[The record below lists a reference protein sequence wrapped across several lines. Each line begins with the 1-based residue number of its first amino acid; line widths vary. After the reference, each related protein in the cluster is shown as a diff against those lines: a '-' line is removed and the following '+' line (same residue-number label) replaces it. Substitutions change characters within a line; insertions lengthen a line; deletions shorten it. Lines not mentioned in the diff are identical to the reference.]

1 MLIAITG
8 TPGTGKSILCDYL
21 EKKGY
26 TILRLNEIALKNKFI
41 SGFDKKRNCYIIDV
55 DKLSKYIKDKYKD
68 YKGIIFLDGH
78 LSHLLEN
85 LDKIIILR
93 TNPVELKKRL
103 TLKGWNFEKIREN
116 LEAEILD
123 IITVE
128 TLEKYPVA
136 RVYEIDTT
144 DKKPQ
149 EIANIVHNIIYGK
162 FKNNKGYRV
171 GKINWLNE
179 NNLALLNEKRLG

>member
-26 TILRLNEIALKNKFI
+26 TILRLNEIALKNDFI

-55 DKLSKYIKDKYKD
+55 DKLSKYIKDKYGDNKE
-68 YKGIIFLDGH
+68 IIFLDSH
-78 LSHLLEN
+78 FSHLLEN

-93 TNPVELKKRL
+93 TNPSELKKRL
-103 TLKGWNFEKIREN
+103 IKKKWKEEKIREN

-123 IITVE
+123 IIPVE

-179 NNLALLNEKRLG
+179 NNIALLNEKRLR

>member
-1 MLIAITG
+1 MLVAVTG

-26 TILRLNEIALKNKFI
+26 TILRLNEIALNNNFI

-78 LSHLLEN
+78 FSHLLEN

-93 TNPVELKKRL
+93 TKPVELKKRL
-103 TLKGWNFEKIREN
+103 LKKKWKKEKIREN

-123 IITVE
+123 IITLE
-128 TLEKYPVA
+128 ALEKHSINKI
-136 RVYEIDTT
+136 YEIDTT
-144 DKKPQ
+144 RE
-149 EIANIVHNIIYGK
+149 EIQKLGKITLNIIHGR
-162 FKNNKGYRV
+162 FKNDKTYAV
-171 GKINWLNE
+171 GNINWLTDK
-179 NNLALLNEKRLG
+179 NLKLLG

>member
-8 TPGTGKSILCDYL
+8 TPGTGKSLLCDYL
-21 EKKGY
+21 EKKDY
-26 TILRLNEIALKNKFI
+26 TILRLNEIALKNNFI

-55 DKLSKYIKDKYKD
+55 DKLNKYIKDKYGNNKE
-68 YKGIIFLDGH
+68 IIFLDGH
-78 LSHLLEN
+78 FSHLLEN

-123 IITVE
+123 IIPVE
-128 TLEKYPVA
+128 TLEKHPVNK
-136 RVYEIDTT
+136 VYEIDTT

-171 GKINWLNE
+171 GKIKWLDE
-179 NNLALLNEKRLG
+179 NNLALLNEKRLR